1 MTRRLALSLL
11 VLPVALATACASQ
24 TKLSAED
31 RTALQHDLT
40 TGPAAVR
47 YLKAS
52 SYITPFF
59 GDASKRL
66 LTPYPPEEVR
76 LLNDTA
82 GKPINPGP
90 VQALV
95 PAGTAVRVLQVEF
108 PTSWA
113 MAERVLYSPRTQ
125 PWVYLQVEGAPAGA
139 PVILVLPPMLD
150 KKEDVLAELDRH
162 LPPESPAPRMSKF
175 PARFQEAIKQ
185 KRVLENM
192 PEAALGMSWGAP
204 ESIRRTLDGQRVNQ
218 EWVYP
223 GGMRR
228 VFLTDGVVTRFEE
241 SRQDT
246 KSEAAK

>member
-11 VLPVALATACASQ
+11 LPVVLATACVSQ

-52 SYITPFF
+52 SYLTPFF

-76 LLNDTA
+76 LLNDTK
-82 GKPINPGP
+82 GNPINPGA
-90 VQALV
+90 VQSLA
-95 PAGTAVRVLQVEF
+95 PAGTPVRVLKVEF

-113 MAERVLYSPRTQ
+113 MTERVLYSPRTQ
-125 PWVYLQVEGAPAGA
+125 PWVYLQVDGVPQNT

-150 KKEDVLAELDRH
+150 KKEDLLAELDRH
-162 LPPESPAPRMSKF
+162 LLPQDPAPRLGKF
-175 PARFQEAIKQ
+175 QARVQEAIKQ

-192 PEAALGMSWGAP
+192 PEAAVAMSWGAP
-204 ESIRRTLDGQRVNQ
+204 ESIRRSLDGQRVNQ
-218 EWVYP
+218 EWIYP
-223 GGMRR
+223 SGRRR
-228 VFLTDGVVTRFEE
+228 VFLTDGVVTRIEE
-241 SRQDT
+241 G
-246 KSEAAK
+246 KAEAAK

>member
-11 VLPVALATACASQ
+11 LSVLATACVSQ

-47 YLKAS
+47 YLKTS
-52 SYITPFF
+52 SFITPFF

-76 LLNDTA
+76 LLNDTK
-82 GKPINPGP
+82 GNPINPGP

-95 PAGTAVRVLQVEF
+95 PAGTTVRVTKVEF

-125 PWVYLQVEGAPAGA
+125 PWVYLDVEGAPGS
-139 PVILVLPPMLD
+139 PVILVLRPGLD
-150 KKEDVLAELDRH
+150 KKEDLLAELDRH
-162 LPPESPAPRMSKF
+162 LPPQEPRLAKLS
-175 PARFQEAIKQ
+175 ARFQEAIKQ

-192 PEAALGMSWGAP
+192 PEAAVEMSWGFP
-204 ESIRRTLDGQRVNQ
+204 ESIRRTLEGQRVNQ
-218 EWVYP
+218 EWIYP
-223 GGMRR
+223 GGKRR
-228 VFLTDGVVTRFEE
+228 VFLTDGVVSRVEE
-241 SRQDT
+241 GKPD
-246 KSEAAK
+246 AAK

>member
-11 VLPVALATACASQ
+11 LPVVLTTACVSQ

-52 SYITPFF
+52 SYITPFY

-76 LLNDTA
+76 LLNDTK
-82 GKPINPGP
+82 GNPINPGP
-90 VQALV
+90 VQFLA
-95 PAGTAVRVLQVEF
+95 PAGTTVRVLKVEF

-113 MAERVLYSPRTQ
+113 MTERLLYSPRTQ
-125 PWVYLQVEGAPAGA
+125 PWVYLDVEGSPGT

-150 KKEDVLAELDRH
+150 KKEDLLAELDRH
-162 LPPESPAPRMSKF
+162 LLPQSPAPRLAKF
-175 PARFQEAIKQ
+175 SSRVQEAIKQ
-185 KRVLENM
+185 KRVLESM
-192 PEAALGMSWGAP
+192 PEAAVEMSWGTP
-204 ESIRRTLDGQRVNQ
+204 ESIRRTLEGQRATQ

-223 GGMRR
+223 GGKRR
-228 VFLTDGVVTRFEE
+228 VFLTDGVVSRIEE
-241 SRQDT
+241 GKPDP
-246 KSEAAK
+246 AK